1 MLLPPPVDRDMPWR
15 LLLLACGAIPPA
27 DPNLAESI
35 RARSAANL

>member
-1 MLLPPPVDRDMPWR
+1 MLLPPVDRAMPWR
-15 LLLLACGAIPPA
+15 LLLLVCGEIPPG